1 MTVGSEGLHG
11 RVLRTVGGIYE
22 VEIEGEVTECSLRGR
37 LKQEKGIG
45 KVAVGD
51 EVALERMDDGGCV
64 IASVLPRSC
73 RLSRRSADGRR
84 EQLIAAN
91 VDQLGAVFSVARPE
105 PMFPL
110 LDRFLVLA
118 EANDISAFVVSNK
131 VDLSGEEDAHELFGV
146 YPGIG
151 YDVLYTSAKSG
162 AGIEELRER
171 LAGHITLFVGSSGV
185 GKSSLLNALQPGL
198 GLRVGEISKSLE
210 RGRHTTVAAALHP
223 LDVGGYVVDTPGL
236 GNMRLWEMGEQD
248 LAHCFREFEPY
259 LGDCKFDDCS
269 HVHEPQCR
277 ILEAVEQGDIS
288 ALRYASY
295 RKILDESGEESRGW

>member
-1 MTVGSEGLHG
+1 MTERSESVRG

-22 VEIEGEVTECSLRGR
+22 VEIEGEVLECSLRGR
-37 LKQEKGIG
+37 LKKEKGIG

-51 EVALERMDDGGCV
+51 KVELERMDDGGGV
-64 IASVLPRSC
+64 ITGVLPRSS

-91 VDQLGAVFSVARPE
+91 VDQLGAVISVARPE
-105 PMFPL
+105 PVFPL

-131 VDLSGEEDAHELFGV
+131 VDLSGPEKARESFGV
-146 YPGIG
+146 YRDIG

-162 AGIEELRER
+162 EGMEELREQ
-171 LAGHITLFVGSSGV
+171 LAGHVTLFVGSSGV

-198 GLRVGEISKSLE
+198 GLRVGEISKALE

-236 GNMRLWEMGEQD
+236 GKMHLWEMGEQD
-248 LAHCFREFEPY
+248 LAHCFREFAPY

-269 HVHEPQCR
+269 HVHEPDCR
-277 ILEAVEQGDIS
+277 ILEAVERGDIS
-288 ALRYASY
+288 ALRYGSY
-295 RKILDESGEESRGW
+295 RKILEESGEESRGW

>member
-1 MTVGSEGLHG
+1 MTERGEGVCG

-45 KVAVGD
+45 RVAVGD
-51 EVALERMDDGGCV
+51 EVELERADDGGCV
-64 IASVLPRSC
+64 VVGVHQRSS

-105 PMFPL
+105 PVFPL

-131 VDLSGEEDAHELFGV
+131 VDLSGMEEARELFGV
-146 YPGIG
+146 YRDIG
-151 YDVLYTSAKSG
+151 YDVLYTSAKHG
-162 AGIEELRER
+162 EGMEELRAH
-171 LAGHITLFVGSSGV
+171 LAGHVTLFVGSSGV

-198 GLRVGEISKSLE
+198 GLRVGEVSKTLE

-236 GNMRLWEMGEQD
+236 GKMHFWEMGERD
-248 LAHCFREFEPY
+248 LAHCFREFESY

-269 HVHEPQCR
+269 HVHEPDCR
-277 ILEAVEQGDIS
+277 VLEAVEQGDIS
-288 ALRYASY
+288 ALRYESY
-295 RKILDESGEESRGW
+295 KKILDESGEGSRGW

>member
-1 MTVGSEGLHG
+1 MTERSESVRG

-45 KVAVGD
+45 RVAVGD
-51 EVALERMDDGGCV
+51 KVELERMDDGGCV
-64 IASVLPRSC
+64 ISGVLQRSS

-91 VDQLGAVFSVARPE
+91 VDQLGAVLSVTRPQ
-105 PMFPL
+105 PVLSL

-131 VDLSGEEDAHELFGV
+131 VDLSGPEEVRELFGV
-146 YPGIG
+146 YQDIG
-151 YDVLYTSAKSG
+151 YDVLYTSATSG
-162 AGIEELRER
+162 EGIEGLREH
-171 LAGHITLFVGSSGV
+171 LAGHVTLFVGSSGV

-198 GLRVGEISKSLE
+198 GLRVGEISKVLE

-223 LDVGGYVVDTPGL
+223 LDIGGYVVDTPGL
-236 GNMRLWEMGEQD
+236 GKMHLWEMGEQD

-259 LGDCKFDDCS
+259 LGGCKFDDCS
-269 HVHEPQCR
+269 HVHEPDCR
-277 ILEAVEQGDIS
+277 ILEAVEHGDIS
-288 ALRYASY
+288 ALRYGSY